1 MSTSSS
7 HTYKKELAKKES
19 ARILVVSMRG
29 FNSDASSCALY
40 EFEDLIGD
48 FEEADLFAPANTYD
62 SLRKLYRFAKYV
74 GRSERLAE
82 KITPYPKE
90 FVIDH
95 EYDLLLVVVN
105 VPWDLQS
112 IGLIQG
118 WRDKCK
124 HVACYITEMFEPDLS
139 NWRMLQEP
147 FRNFDHVFVSS
158 DYCYSRLSNIIN
170 RPVTHI
176 PFGVDALKFCPYPNP
191 PQRSIDVC
199 SLGRRAP
206 QVHEPL
212 ITKAQNSNLFYYYD
226 TIKKQALKIDNY
238 LEHRLKL
245 INLLQRSRYSIN
257 YFAKFNEAAT
267 IGKSQEMGSR
277 FFEGAAAGTIMLG
290 MPPTSDIFSQYFD
303 WEDIVIKVDPR
314 DQDILAA
321 IAELDAQPERL
332 ERIRRRNVVNSL
344 LRHDWIY
351 RWKKMLAAVNVEYSP
366 MMIDREQRLQQLAK
380 DIQAC

>member
-7 HTYKKELAKKES
+7 HINKKES
-19 ARILVVSMRG
+19 ARILVASMRG
-29 FNSDASSCALY
+29 FNCDAASCALY
-40 EFEDLIGD
+40 EFEDLICD
-48 FEEADLFAPANTYD
+48 FEEADLFAPVNTYD

-112 IGLIQG
+112 ISLIQG

-124 HVACYITEMFEPDLS
+124 HTACYITEMFEPDLG

-158 DYCYSRLSNIIN
+158 DYCHSRLSNIIN
-170 RPVTHI
+170 RLVTHI
-176 PFGVDALKFCPYPNP
+176 PFGVDALKFSPYLNP

-212 ITKAQNSNLFYYYD
+212 IEKAQNSNLFYYYD
-226 TIKKQALKIDNY
+226 TIKKQALKIDNH

-257 YFAKFNEAAT
+257 YFAKFDEAAT

-277 FFEGAAAGTIMLG
+277 FFEGAAAGTVMLG
-290 MPPTSDIFSQYFD
+290 MPPTSEIFSQYFD
-303 WEDIVIKVDPR
+303 WEDIVITVDPR

-344 LRHDWIY
+344 LRHDWVY
-351 RWKKMLAAVNVEYSP
+351 RWKTMLAAVNIEHSP

-380 DIQAC
+380 AIQAC